1 MSRDDSL
8 NPANGLARVPN
19 SRDLPGWLCRTPAL
33 AAIIFAAIVLNDAQV
48 IFHSY
53 QYEINDV
60 ASNSLQVVDAKR
72 FHNVLGNYSRFGF
85 YHPGPA
91 FFYVYALGEALFYD
105 ATHLVP
111 TPFNAQ
117 FIALDAL
124 SAFFFGATLAL
135 VARHLGGAR
144 SRWFVGLA
152 LLLAAWHFGA
162 VGRFYEFI
170 PGGLFCIWPPCVL
183 VMPFLC
189 FLVASASVASGAG
202 RDLPLMTLAGC
213 FLVHGHA
220 GQPLFVIPITL
231 LAYGGL
237 VHHWRIAGSQPQ
249 LRPWRIFW
257 RQHWFSGALI
267 VAFLIPIAIDIITN
281 HPHNIHLVL
290 DHIRANQGERK
301 EFLRSL
307 LYFLQFGAYTA
318 YPSSP
323 HFDDLTAYPNFPYI
337 PAFDAF
343 DASGTL
349 LFFRTHW
356 RAYGLWLVAVLLPLA
371 MLLKRAKHLP
381 DRSAPT
387 TTEAAHPAKIEIKR
401 FLWWMYVVLGTA
413 IALTI
418 VWGCLQDGPMFYFNA
433 LFNFAIYFGFL
444 IIFAVAVVLWIE
456 NRLLTDQ
463 SASSPSQPATWR
475 NRMRTYGPAVIAL
488 LAVAVLAQEARRFR
502 SAPTDQNQQRMFATS
517 LERALKSDPTH
528 SKVLMFEAPAWAE
541 ALGVAL
547 YLHRSRHPWTVVSYS
562 SLIPILFGR
571 TRVITDVQTEAPR
584 DSSIWRVLPRKDT
597 VPLEADSRWTVLHL
611 TKKADLVIPSKTGNE
626 TPAEK

>member
-1 MSRDDSL
+1 MSQNDFL
-8 NPANGLARVPN
+8 NLANGSAKVPN
-19 SRDLPGWLCRTPAL
+19 SKNLPGWLCRAPVL
-33 AAIIFAAIVLNDAQV
+33 AAVIFAAIVLNDAQV

-72 FHNVLGNYSRFGF
+72 FHHVLGNYSRFGF

-135 VARHLGGAR
+135 VARRLGGTR

-249 LRPWRIFW
+249 LRPWRVFR

-267 VAFLIPIAIDIITN
+267 VTFLIPIAIEIITR
-281 HPHNIHLVL
+281 HPNNIHLIL

-356 RAYGLWLVAVLLPLA
+356 RAYGLWLMAVLLPLA
-371 MLLKRAKHLP
+371 MLLKRAKHLSV
-381 DRSAPT
+381 RSAPT
-387 TTEAAHPAKIEIKR
+387 TTEADHPAKIEITR
-401 FLWWMYVVLGTA
+401 FLWGMYVVLSTA

-444 IIFAVAVVLWIE
+444 IIFAAAMVLWIE
-456 NRLLTDQ
+456 DRLSTDRL
-463 SASSPSQPATWR
+463 ASSPAQTATWR

-488 LAVAVLAQEARRFR
+488 IAVAVLAQEARRFR
-502 SAPTDQNQQRMFATS
+502 SAPTDQNQQRMFAAS
-517 LERALKSDPTH
+517 LEQALKNDPTH

-584 DSSIWRVLPRKDT
+584 DSSIWRILPRKDT
-597 VPLEADSRWTVLHL
+597 VALEADSRWTVLHL
-611 TKKADLVIPSKTGNE
+611 TTKADLVIPSKAGNE
-626 TPAEK
+626 TPVEK